1 MSAAGDV
8 SADHGALMARV
19 ARGDER
25 AFAEVYDQLAPMLYG
40 IVLRIVRDPAQ
51 AEEVTQEA
59 FVELWRQSARFDRLA
74 MGYLAGPSRSP
85 VGVQLTACVRNSRD
99 ATASSATR

>member
-1 MSAAGDV
+1 
-8 SADHGALMARV
+8 
-19 ARGDER
+19 
-25 AFAEVYDQLAPMLYG
+25 MLYG

-74 MGYLAGPSRSP
+74 
-85 VGVQLTACVRNSRD
+85 VG
-99 ATASSATR
+99 